1 MIKDVMFENFLNVFQ
16 SFLSLS
22 IESFQFR
29 FVAYILIILIA
40 LWRTIYRVLIFFIWI
55 DD

>member
-1 MIKDVMFENFLNVFQ
+1 MIKDVTIEDFLNVFQ

-29 FVAYILIILIA
+29 FFACILILLNA
-40 LWRTIYRVLIFFIWI
+40 LWRTNLWSPNVFYM
-55 DD
+55 D

>member
-1 MIKDVMFENFLNVFQ
+1 MIKDVTIEDFSNVFQ

-29 FVAYILIILIA
+29 FITCILILLIA
-40 LWRTIYRVLIFFIWI
+40 LWRTNL
-55 DD
+55 